1 MTSHRKVESNKE
13 NARKSTGPRTR
24 GGKARASR
32 NAFRHG
38 LSTAT
43 NEADAAEI
51 DRLASALITAR
62 TNLPIEL
69 IRATARVELELRHVR
84 KVRARFGQSLI
95 DALDPHSKPEVPLLE
110 LLLQDERLDRYEQR
124 VITRRRKLLR
134 DLLV

>member
-24 GGKARASR
+24 GGKARTSR

-95 DALDPHSKPEVPLLE
+95 DALDLHSKPEGP
-110 LLLQDERLDRYEQR
+110 
-124 VITRRRKLLR
+124 TA
-134 DLLV
+134 